1 MGVEGLTHL
10 FPQPAALVEADLKA
24 IGLPSARAET
34 IRGLARAVTTGTIRF
49 DGVIDTAA
57 FMDKLCEIPGIGRWT
72 AQYVAMRALRE
83 PDGFPAGDLGL
94 LRGLGFESERELEQR
109 SEAWRPW
116 RAYAAMYVWNVP
128 IEKTE
133 RVNRAATAAAAGS
146 RPEQRI

>member
-1 MGVEGLTHL
+1 
-10 FPQPAALVEADLKA
+10 
-24 IGLPSARAET
+24 
-34 IRGLARAVTTGTIRF
+34 VTTGTIRF

-57 FMDKLCEIPGIGRWT
+57 FMDKLCDVSGIGRWT

-133 RVNRAATAAAAGS
+133 RVNRAAAAAVVGS
-146 RPEQRI
+146 RAEQRI

>member
-72 AQYVAMRALRE
+72 AQYVSDE
-83 PDGFPAGDLGL
+83 SVAGAGWIS
-94 LRGLGFESERELEQR
+94 GGR
-109 SEAWRPW
+109 SWIVAR
-116 RAYAAMYVWNVP
+116 
-128 IEKTE
+128 
-133 RVNRAATAAAAGS
+133 S
-146 RPEQRI
+146 RF